1 MHYDTSVSAILLFI
15 LFLIFS
21 LSVHEATHAYVAR
34 SLGDTTAGDA
44 GRITLNPLKHIDL
57 YTTVLLPI
65 ITLLIVG
72 APLLVARPVPID
84 QDNLRFEEFGAAL
97 VAIAGPISN
106 FLLAVAA
113 ISLFKVGIIGASLA
127 PAVVLFMKLNIG
139 LFVLNM
145 LPIPP
150 LDGSRLLYAFAPQP
164 LQRIMEQLEQSGIA
178 MIVLLVLLLS
188 PVLSPLLLYLNQLLY
203 GFLV

>member
-1 MHYDTSVSAILLFI
+1 MHYDTSVSAVILFI
-15 LFLIFS
+15 IFLVFS
-21 LSVHEATHAYVAR
+21 LSVHEAVHAYVAR
-34 SLGDTTAGDA
+34 ALGDTTAGEA

-84 QDNLRFEEFGAAL
+84 QDQLRFEEFGAAL

-127 PAVVLFMKLNIG
+127 PAVVLFVKLNIG

-145 LPIPP
+145 LPVPP